1 VEDVMVDR
9 TSETYDA
16 CWNAI
21 QRRVC
26 AVCLDAAAD
35 GSCGLGHGRVCALQ
49 ENLGA
54 IVDVVLS
61 VQSDRMDEY
70 FAAIEARICSGCRHN
85 AGGRCGLRDAGECG
99 LYTYLPLV
107 VDAIEEVKG
116 ITLR

>member
-1 VEDVMVDR
+1 MADPATDPYE
-9 TSETYDA
+9 A
-16 CWNAI
+16 CWSAI

-35 GSCGLGHGRVCALQ
+35 GSCGLGRTRVCALQ

-54 IVDVVLS
+54 IVETILAVR
-61 VQSDRMDEY
+61 SDRMDEY
-70 FAAIEARICSGCRHN
+70 VSALEERVCSGCRHN
-85 AGGRCGLRDAGECG
+85 AGGKCGLRDEGECG
-99 LYTYLPLV
+99 LYAYLPLV